1 MTEAIPEPN
10 KKLRPII
17 IRSPTDTGNFSR
29 ILRPSEF
36 EKLLR
41 AFAINK
47 PEYVTILAALLST
60 GMRYQELVRFH
71 DHPEWFFPDDH
82 VIDPL
87 ANKPL
92 DAILS
97 LKKREAGSSTLRK
110 IYLSDWGVKVGSQFL
125 ARTKNKTL
133 PSHNYLDRMINMIAE
148 ASGFDVYEG
157 TRHFHPVVK
166 DVAGRPIKDRD
177 TKRKLRND
185 KDQPVKVT
193 GISQKALRKTWI
205 SWLLTVFPEYEGKI
219 TDSMGHSSETE
230 RRHYR
235 SLSFSADE
243 IQDIWK
249 YVDGFVP
256 DKRRPVV
263 KPVIEE
269 SVENDIEKKES

>member
-97 LKKREAGSSTLRK
+97 LKKREAGSSQLRK
-110 IYLSDWGVKVGSQFL
+110 IYLSDWGIKVGSQFL

-219 TDSMGHSSETE
+219 TDSLGHSSETE

-269 SVENDIEKKES
+269 SVEK

>member
-1 MTEAIPEPN
+1 MTEGIENQETN
-10 KKLRPII
+10 KRLRPII
-17 IRSPTDTGNFSR
+17 LRSPSDTGNFSR

-41 AFAINK
+41 AMALDK
-47 PEYVTILAALLST
+47 PEYVPVLAALLAT
-60 GMRYQELVRFH
+60 GMRYAELVRFH
-71 DHPEWFFPDDH
+71 DHPEWFYPDDH

-97 LKKREAGSSTLRK
+97 LKKREAGSSQLRK
-110 IYLSDWGVKVGSQFL
+110 IYLSDWGVKVCKQFVL
-125 ARTKNKTL
+125 RTSGMTL
-133 PSHNYLDRMINMIAE
+133 PSVNYIDHVLNKTAIDV
-148 ASGFDVYEG
+148 GFDVYEG
-157 TRHFHPVVK
+157 VRHFRPVVK
-166 DVAGRPIKDRD
+166 DVTGRPIKDRQ
-177 TKRKLRND
+177 TNRRIRTD
-185 KDQPVKVT
+185 KNQAVKVT

-249 YVDGFVP
+249 YVDGFIP
-256 DKRRPVV
+256 DKRRPNREEN
-263 KPVIEE
+263 KEEKIED
-269 SVENDIEKKES
+269 DIKNE

>member
-1 MTEAIPEPN
+1 MYFYIVTDPIFEPN
-10 KKLRPII
+10 RKLRPII

-41 AFAINK
+41 AFAMNK
-47 PEYVTILAALLST
+47 PEYVTALATLLAT
-60 GMRYQELVRFH
+60 GMRYQELIRFH
-71 DHPEWFFPDDH
+71 DHPEWFYPDDH

-110 IYLSDWGVKVGSQFL
+110 IYLSDWGVKVCRQFFD
-125 ARTKNKTL
+125 RMEGTKL
-133 PSHNYLDRMINMIAE
+133 PSYKYLDLLINKIAV

-157 TRHFHPVVK
+157 VRHFHPVIK
-166 DVAGRPIKDRD
+166 DVSGKPMKDKD
-177 TKRKLRND
+177 THKRLRKD

-193 GISQKALRKTWI
+193 GVSQKALRKTWI

-235 SLSFSADE
+235 SLSFSAEE

-269 SVENDIEKKES
+269 SAEK

>member
-1 MTEAIPEPN
+1 MIETQPETHR
-10 KKLRPII
+10 KLRPII

-41 AFAINK
+41 AFAVNK
-47 PEYVTILAALLST
+47 PEYVPILAALLAT
-60 GMRYQELVRFH
+60 GMRYAELERFH
-71 DHPEWFFPDDH
+71 QHPEWFYPGDQ

-87 ANKPL
+87 ADKPL

-110 IYLSDWGVKVGSQFL
+110 IYLSDWGVKVCRQFFD
-125 ARTKNKTL
+125 RMESVKL
-133 PSHNYLDRMINMIAE
+133 PSYKYLDLLMNRIAV

-157 TRHFHPVVK
+157 VRHFHPVVRDVTGKPMK
-166 DVAGRPIKDRD
+166 DKE
-177 TKRKLRND
+177 TKQRIRID
-185 KDQPVKVT
+185 KNQPVKVT

-219 TDSMGHSSETE
+219 TDSLGHSSETE

-235 SLSFSADE
+235 SLSFSAEE

-249 YVDGFVP
+249 YVDGFIP
-256 DKRRPVV
+256 DKRRP
-263 KPVIEE
+263 KEKEKIED
-269 SVENDIEKKES
+269 DIKNE